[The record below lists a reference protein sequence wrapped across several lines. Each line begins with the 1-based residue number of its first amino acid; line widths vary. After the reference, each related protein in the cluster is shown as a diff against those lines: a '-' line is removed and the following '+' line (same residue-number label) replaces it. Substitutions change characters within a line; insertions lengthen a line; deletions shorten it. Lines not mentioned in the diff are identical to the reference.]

1 MHSEDKREMFFEY
14 IDELKPY
21 LALSIFLLTLS
32 TIAGYV
38 AYGHFPGYALE
49 SLSGIQELAEMLSGM
64 SAIQIM
70 LLIFTNNAVKLFIA
84 MIFGVF
90 FGVLPFAFLVLNGF
104 VLGVFIH
111 LLMIENGP
119 LFIIAGLT
127 PHGIIEI
134 PMLLIS
140 SAIGFKLGHHLLLY
154 ISKKNDNLKN
164 ELIRSIKYYLH
175 WLLPL
180 IFIAAVIETFITPI
194 FIDLVSG
201 T

>member
-21 LALSIFLLTLS
+21 LILSSFLLIVS
-32 TIAGYV
+32 TIAGYI
-38 AYGHFPGYALE
+38 AYGLFPDYALE
-49 SLSGIQELAEMLSGM
+49 SLSGLQELAEMLSGM

-134 PMLLIS
+134 PMLLIA

-164 ELIRSIKYYLH
+164 EVIRSIKYYLH

-201 T
+201 I